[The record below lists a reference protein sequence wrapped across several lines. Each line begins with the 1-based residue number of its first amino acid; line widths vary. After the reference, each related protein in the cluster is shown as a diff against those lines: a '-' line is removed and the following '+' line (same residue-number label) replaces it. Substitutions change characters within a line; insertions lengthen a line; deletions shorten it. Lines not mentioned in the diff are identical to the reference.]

1 MKSLCPAS
9 LGISE
14 FHEIFTWKLGLK
26 PVLTGSPFLGFSKNR
41 IFEVFCTEILSTES
55 LYIRLDDWRTKCYP
69 FSGVQNVIHIRRT
82 VMQQI
87 SDYELELM
95 KIIWAN
101 GGTALY
107 AEIVKAL
114 EDKGTPWTKNTIIT
128 LLSRLANKGFLKA
141 SKTGFR
147 NQYTA
152 VVSET
157 VYQEAQTKTLLD
169 KVYEG
174 NAKGLVSTLI
184 QKDLLSS
191 DDYEDLRRH
200 WKGGAC
206 DK

>member
-1 MKSLCPAS
+1 
-9 LGISE
+9 
-14 FHEIFTWKLGLK
+14 
-26 PVLTGSPFLGFSKNR
+26 
-41 IFEVFCTEILSTES
+41 
-55 LYIRLDDWRTKCYP
+55 
-69 FSGVQNVIHIRRT
+69 
-82 VMQQI
+82 MQQI

-128 LLSRLANKGFLKA
+128 LLSRLANKGFLKT

-147 NQYTA
+147 NRYIA
-152 VVSET
+152 VVLESD
-157 VYQEAQTKTLLD
+157 YQEEQTKTLLD
-169 KVYEG
+169 KLYEG

-184 QKDLLSS
+184 QKDLLSP
-191 DDYEDLRRH
+191 DDYEDLRRY
-200 WKGGAC
+200 WKGGEC